1 MRLMRQKNIPIGPFI
16 LQNIVI
22 GAIGQ
27 VGDAWSGTIKDF
39 SLKRS
44 MGVQFRLSGFSFYN
58 YPTGIGV
65 EIHRGL
71 DKFIALDNEYGNDSR
86 FYFTLLFGF

>member
-1 MRLMRQKNIPIGPFI
+1 
-16 LQNIVI
+16 
-22 GAIGQ
+22 
-27 VGDAWSGTIKDF
+27 
-39 SLKRS
+39 